1 MNRSELGK
9 RIKEARLAKKLT
21 QTEVVGTF
29 ITRNMLSQIE
39 SGTATP
45 SLKTLEYL
53 AGVLDIPIQTL
64 IPDGREGSAYLSSD
78 PDADAGASAA
88 AAKLWEAK
96 EHYAE
101 GRYDLA
107 ARLAESLINGSF
119 SDEGCAIA
127 ARCYMSMAEDCE
139 KAGDMSKAAELARKA
154 DELADKGIYASR
166 EIKTGCTLLLNRV
179 AEKLTKAEF

>member
-9 RIKEARLAKKLT
+9 RIKEARLAKKMT
-21 QTEVVGTF
+21 QTEVVGDF

-53 AGVLDIPIQTL
+53 AGVLDIPVQTL
-64 IPDGREGSAYLSSD
+64 IPDRREGAADLTNHPDTESD
-78 PDADAGASAA
+78 
-88 AAKLWEAK
+88 KLWEAK
-96 EHYAE
+96 E
-101 GRYDLA
+101 RYGSGQYGLA
-107 ARLAESLINGSF
+107 AELAESLINGRF

-127 ARCYMSMAEDCE
+127 ARCYMNMAADSE
-139 KAGDMSKAAELARKA
+139 KSGDMSKAAELAQKA

-179 AEKLTKAEF
+179 AEKLAQG

>member
-21 QTEVVGTF
+21 QTEVVGSF

-53 AGVLDIPIQTL
+53 AGVLDIPMQTL
-64 IPDGREGSAYLSSD
+64 IPDGREGSQDFAPD
-78 PDADAGASAA
+78 PDADAD
-88 AAKLWEAK
+88 KLWEAK
-96 EHYAE
+96 ERYAE
-101 GRYDLA
+101 GQYYLAADLA
-107 ARLAESLINGSF
+107 EALINGKF

-127 ARCYMSMAEDCE
+127 ARCYINMAADCE
-139 KAGDMSKAAELARKA
+139 KAGDMSKAAELAQKA
-154 DELADKGIYASR
+154 DDLADRGIYASR

-179 AEKLTKAEF
+179 AEKLAQG

>member
-1 MNRSELGK
+1 MDRSELGK

-64 IPDGREGSAYLSSD
+64 IPDGREGSADLAPD
-78 PDADAGASAA
+78 PDADANAA
-88 AAKLWEAK
+88 AVGLWQAK

-166 EIKTGCTLLLNRV
+166 EIQTGCTLLLNRV
-179 AEKLTKAEF
+179 AEKLAQG

>member
-9 RIKEARLAKKLT
+9 RIKEARLAKKMT

-53 AGVLDIPIQTL
+53 AGVLDIPVQTL
-64 IPDGREGSAYLSSD
+64 IPDGREESEDIASHS
-78 PDADAGASAA
+78 DADAD
-88 AAKLWEAK
+88 KLWEAK
-96 EHYAE
+96 ERYAE
-101 GRYDLA
+101 GQYGLA
-107 ARLAESLINGSF
+107 AELAESLINGKF

-127 ARCYMSMAEDCE
+127 ARCYINMAADCE
-139 KAGDMSKAAELARKA
+139 KTGDMSKAAELAQKA

-166 EIKTGCTLLLNRV
+166 EIKTGCTLLLNRI
-179 AEKLTKAEF
+179 AEKLTQG

>member
-9 RIKEARLAKKLT
+9 RIREARLAKKMT
-21 QTEVVGTF
+21 QTEVVGSF

-53 AGVLDIPIQTL
+53 ADVLDIPVQTL
-64 IPDGREGSAYLSSD
+64 IPDGREGPSDFASD
-78 PDADAGASAA
+78 PDTEAD
-88 AAKLWEAK
+88 KLWEAK

-101 GRYDLA
+101 GQYDSA
-107 ARLAESLINGSF
+107 AGLAESLINGKF

-127 ARCYMSMAEDCE
+127 ARCYINMASDCE
-139 KAGDMSKAAELARKA
+139 KAGDMSKAAELAQKA
-154 DELADKGIYASR
+154 DDLADRGIYASR
-166 EIKTGCTLLLNRV
+166 EIKTSCTLLLNRI
-179 AEKLTKAEF
+179 ADKLVQG

>member
-9 RIKEARLAKKLT
+9 RIKEARLAKKMT
-21 QTEVVGTF
+21 QTEVVGDF

-53 AGVLDIPIQTL
+53 AGVLDIPVQTL
-64 IPDGREGSAYLSSD
+64 LPDGREGSADLD
-78 PDADAGASAA
+78 PDTGIAA

-96 EHYAE
+96 EHYTE
-101 GRYDLA
+101 GRYGLA
-107 ARLAESLINGSF
+107 AELAESLINGRF

-127 ARCYMSMAEDCE
+127 ARCYMSMAADSE
-139 KAGDMSKAAELARKA
+139 KTGDMSRAADLAQKA
-154 DELADKGIYASR
+154 DELADRGIYASR
-166 EIKTGCTLLLNRV
+166 EIKTSCTLLLNRV
-179 AEKLTKAEF
+179 AEKLAQG

>member
-9 RIKEARLAKKLT
+9 RIKEARLTKKMT
-21 QTEVVGTF
+21 QTEVVGDF

-53 AGVLDIPIQTL
+53 AGVLDIPVQTL
-64 IPDGREGSAYLSSD
+64 IPDGREGSADLSDRTDTESD
-78 PDADAGASAA
+78 
-88 AAKLWEAK
+88 KLWEAK

-101 GRYDLA
+101 GQYGLA
-107 ARLAESLINGSF
+107 AELAVSLSNGKF

-127 ARCYMSMAEDCE
+127 ARCYMNMAADSE
-139 KAGDMSKAAELARKA
+139 KSGDMSKAAELAQKA
-154 DELADKGIYASR
+154 DDLADKGIYASR
-166 EIKTGCTLLLNRV
+166 EVKTGCTLLLNRV
-179 AEKLTKAEF
+179 ADRLAHG

>member
-9 RIKEARLAKKLT
+9 RIKEARLAKKMT

-39 SGTATP
+39 SGSATP

-64 IPDGREGSAYLSSD
+64 IPDGREGD
-78 PDADAGASAA
+78 PDPDSHSDTDAD
-88 AAKLWEAK
+88 KLCEAK
-96 EHYAE
+96 EHYAQ
-101 GRYDLA
+101 GNYDLA
-107 ARLAESLINGSF
+107 ARLAESLINGRF
-119 SDEGCAIA
+119 SDEGYGIA
-127 ARCYMSMAEDCE
+127 ARCYMSMAADCE
-139 KAGDMSKAAELARKA
+139 KAGDMSKAAQLAQKA

-166 EIKTGCTLLLNRV
+166 EIKTSCTLLLNRI
-179 AEKLTKAEF
+179 ADKLAQG

>member
-9 RIKEARLAKKLT
+9 RIKEARLAKKMT

-53 AGVLDIPIQTL
+53 AGVLDIPVQTL
-64 IPDGREGSAYLSSD
+64 IPDGREGPADLAAD
-78 PDADAGASAA
+78 PDAESASSA

-96 EHYAE
+96 ERYAE
-101 GRYDLA
+101 GQYDLA
-107 ARLAESLINGSF
+107 AELAESLINGKF

-127 ARCYMSMAEDCE
+127 ARCYINMAADCE
-139 KAGDMSKAAELARKA
+139 KAGDMSKAAELAQKA

-166 EIKTGCTLLLNRV
+166 EVKTSCMLLLNRI
-179 AEKLTKAEF
+179 AEKLAQG

>member
-9 RIKEARLAKKLT
+9 RIKEARLAKKMT
-21 QTEVVGTF
+21 QTEVVGNF

-53 AGVLDIPIQTL
+53 AGVLDIPVQTL
-64 IPDGREGSAYLSSD
+64 LPDSREGSADLTDHPD
-78 PDADAGASAA
+78 PEVAAD
-88 AAKLWEAK
+88 AAKLCEAK

-107 ARLAESLINGSF
+107 SKLAESLINGRF
-119 SDEGCAIA
+119 SDEGFAIA
-127 ARCYMSMAEDCE
+127 ARCCMSMAAESE
-139 KAGDMSKAAELARKA
+139 NAGDMSRAAQLAQKA
-154 DELADKGIYASR
+154 DELADRGIYASR
-166 EIKTGCTLLLNRV
+166 EIKTGCTLLLNRI
-179 AEKLTKAEF
+179 ADKLAQG